1 MKRFGILLFPLL
13 IAALAFGASDTRKA
27 KFAEE
32 RAAFSTGSQTGV
44 EGTAAGWLR
53 ITPEP
58 SQHDYRGITISP
70 AGAIW
75 ITGYNTATTL
85 DWVWRSA
92 DGGATWKKT
101 QVLKGEGITE
111 VAVAN
116 ETTAV
121 FGSFAGVLYRT
132 TNSGA
137 TWDSVWSYYP
147 GGGWFNG
154 VRSIG
159 KDSMIAMGD
168 ADSSGFLVV
177 RSFDAGKTWTRAT
190 NLPTELKEAVGYAS
204 YSTYR
209 QALDVFGKTIW
220 LTAYFGSSRNPRIVK
235 STDGGDTWTTW
246 EVTLTGG
253 MATNYYLRSINMLDE
268 NIGWATDRQIS
279 TASNTDHWLHK
290 TTDGGLT
297 WSDTLNVEPAVAHA
311 NARVRGAKPL
321 RGTTVVAAF
330 GWAGSNTGKVWLSM
344 DAGAT
349 WTPTT
354 PGTTGILT
362 NGEWVSPTLAYV
374 VGQNTV
380 LKYTPK
386 NVRAVTF
393 TVNTATVPD
402 TIPVAGSTI
411 QMRGGVKHA
420 GGFSPI
426 TWGSEAQN
434 NMTAAGGDYWRK
446 TLYMQVGDTLRY
458 KYVIAYATGTGWEGG
473 VVPAH
478 FPSAQGAD
486 RSFVVPDQD
495 TTVQVEFWNNG
506 AGTRPQ
512 YFRPYAAAADSFF
525 TVYFRVNMNGIISQ
539 GSYGYNGDKDTLA
552 VRGGGSA
559 GSDLDW
565 GRSFFLTRESPTA
578 NGDGYTS
585 PANAFWSGGL
595 KIKKTG
601 LTEGATVGYKFL
613 IGSDWN
619 RPAGRTDEESDRSFK
634 VPIGFKDTT
643 LKWVYFNN
651 SVPTAR
657 ANPDT
662 IRITFI
668 ANLAQAAASGGFDV
682 TKDTMYVRTGYFGTG
697 TESARGKRMLRVSGT
712 IFQATDTIVT
722 AKKKLLDYQY
732 YTLRDAVEVR
742 ETYYNYY
749 YTGAVAAEA
758 ERRQVLVDSTASLT
772 TTQTVRD
779 TATSITQARRQPV
792 FPNGRK
798 LARKVNVKWECD
810 LRPAYYQVKLGGDSL
825 SDIQG
830 TFTVRVAD
838 VDSIIKWG
846 VWMNGPAVGG
856 WSNDGGDWGLG
867 LQNNLAKKLYDN
879 GTNGDRVAGDS
890 IFTRQVLAS
899 PDSVAIG
906 SKDRVGQT
914 FKFGVRGGDNEG
926 GRGGFGNNH
935 NENIVDTDTI
945 YTMSTQFGSINPAF
959 YDAWEY
965 DLRKPK
971 TPTSVI
977 DPNAPLVYELA
988 QNYPNPFNP
997 ATKIEYS
1004 IPMQSQVELKIYNLV
1019 GQEVGTL
1026 VNEIQKAGVHNV
1038 KFDAGNLA
1046 SGVYFYR
1053 LVAGNFT
1060 SVKKM
1065 VLLK

>member
-1 MKRFGILLFPLL
+1 MKHFTMLLLSVLL
-13 IAALAFGASDTRKA
+13 VAGLAFAGEEPDTRKA
-27 KFAEE
+27 PA
-32 RAAFSTGSQTGV
+32 TQNPGV
-44 EGTAAGWLR
+44 TFGIEAGWLPIPEVTLASHQFVSVQYLDTVAWIAGFR
-53 ITPEP
+53 TSSPRTPVAYYSIKGGGWTKINLP
-58 SQHDYRGITISP
+58 GANRGSFE
-70 AGAIW
+70 AWDAKLAM
-75 ITGYNTATTL
+75 YATT
-85 DWVWRSA
+85 DGKIFRTT
-92 DGGATWKKT
+92 DGGTK
-101 QVLKGEGITE
+101 
-111 VAVAN
+111 
-116 ETTAV
+116 
-121 FGSFAGVLYRT
+121 
-132 TNSGA
+132 
-137 TWDSVWSYYP
+137 WDSVYAYTA
-147 GGGWFNG
+147 GGDEFFSG
-154 VRSIG
+154 VKFVG
-159 KDSMIAMGD
+159 KDVAIAMGD
-168 ADSSGFLVV
+168 ADTQGLHVV
-177 RSFDAGKTWTRAT
+177 R
-190 NLPTELKEAVGYAS
+190 
-204 YSTYR
+204 
-209 QALDVFGKTIW
+209 
-220 LTAYFGSSRNPRIVK
+220 
-235 STDGGDTWTTW
+235 STDGGASWARVTNLPAADSAMLYGYFTNGGAMDVFGNTVWMAAYKGSGTLPRLIRSTDAGATWNSW
-246 EVTLTGG
+246 ELNLTGG
-253 MATNYYLRSINMLDE
+253 ATNNYYIRSINFLDD
-268 NIGWATDRQIS
+268 NVGYLVDRAATS
-279 TASNTDHWLHK
+279 SNYGYIHK
-290 TTDGGLT
+290 TTDGGAT
-297 WSDTLNVEPAVAHA
+297 WSDSIAVNPSAPHGTQELRA
-311 NARVRGAKPL
+311 ATPI
-321 RGTTVVAAF
+321 RGTNIVVVTGQDFTVAAANRGRVWWSTDGGATFQPVVAMGGELWKAAF
-330 GWAGSNTGKVWLSM
+330 KS
-344 DAGAT
+344 AT
-349 WTPTT
+349 E
-354 PGTTGILT
+354 GL
-362 NGEWVSPTLAYV
+362 V
-374 VGQNTV
+374 VGNTNA
-380 LKYTPK
+380 LKYTVK

-393 TVNTATVPD
+393 MMNTATVPD

-411 QMRGGVKHA
+411 QMRGGVNHA

-434 NMTAAGGDYWRK
+434 NMTAAGGDYWKK
-446 TLYMQVGDTLRY
+446 TLYMQAGDTLSY
-458 KYVIAYATGTGWEGG
+458 KYVIAYSTGTGWEQG
-473 VVPAH
+473 VVPAD
-478 FPSAQGAD
+478 FPSQTNAN
-486 RSFVVPDQD
+486 RSLIVPDKD
-495 TTVQVEFWNNG
+495 TTLAVEFWNNG
-506 AGTRPQ
+506 ANNRPQ
-512 YFRPYAAAADSFF
+512 YFRPWAATTDSFF
-525 TVYFRVNMNGIISQ
+525 TVYFRVNMNGIISA

-565 GRSFFLTRESPTA
+565 GRSTYLTREAAPS

-585 PANAFWSGGL
+585 APTSFWSGGL
-595 KIKKTG
+595 KIKKAG
-601 LTEGATVGYKFL
+601 LTEGATIGFKYL

-619 RPAGRTDEESDRSFK
+619 RPNGTKADEAADRNFK
-634 VPIGFKDTT
+634 VPVGFKDTT
-643 LKWVYFNN
+643 LHWVYFNN
-651 SVPTAR
+651 DAPSAR

-662 IRITFI
+662 VRMTFV

-682 TKDTMYVRTGYFGTG
+682 TKDTLYVRTGYFSTAI
-697 TESARGKRMLRVSGT
+697 ESGRGKRMLRLSGT
-712 IFQATDTIVT
+712 IFQVTDTIVT

-732 YTLRDAVEVR
+732 YTVRDAQEVR
-742 ETYYNYY
+742 ENYYNYY
-749 YTGAVAAEA
+749 YTGAVASEA
-758 ERRQVLVDSTASLT
+758 ERRQVMVDSTASLT

-798 LARKVNVKWECD
+798 LARNVNVKWECD

-838 VDSIIKWG
+838 VDSIMKWG

-856 WSNDGGDWGLG
+856 WANDGGDWGLG
-867 LQNNLAKKLYDN
+867 LQNNLAKKLFDN

-914 FKFGVRGGDNEG
+914 FKFGIRGGDNEG
-926 GRGGFGNNH
+926 GKGGFGNNH
-935 NENIVDTDTI
+935 NENIVDTDSI

-959 YDAWEY
+959 YDAWDY

-971 TPTSVI
+971 TPTSVF